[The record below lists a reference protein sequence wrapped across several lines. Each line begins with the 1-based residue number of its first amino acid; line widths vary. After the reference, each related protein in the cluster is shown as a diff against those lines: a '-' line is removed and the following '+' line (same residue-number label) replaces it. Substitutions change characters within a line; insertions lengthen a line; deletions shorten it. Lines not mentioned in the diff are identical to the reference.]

1 MYQWHLLSLL
11 SSFCRYMAFWPYF
24 LYFDTCILEL
34 KMGID
39 NGLQL
44 ANDMSVLNGVLANF
58 MAIFSFFWCF
68 LAAFLCYFGTFVGC
82 LIQFLTFLSNLQ
94 VTFNE
99 LTIIYQAVL
108 FP

>member
-1 MYQWHLLSLL
+1 
-11 SSFCRYMAFWPYF
+11 MAFWPHF
-24 LYFDTCILEL
+24 LYFDMCILEL
-34 KMGID
+34 KMGI
-39 NGLQL
+39 NHGLQL
-44 ANDMSVLNGVLANF
+44 ANDMSVLNVVLAHF
-58 MAIFSFFWCF
+58 MAIISFFWCF